1 MEFALAVRVEN
12 EPGVLARVA
21 SLVSRRGFN
30 IESLAVGPTEDA
42 SVSRITLVC
51 KGDERDRERLRRQ
64 LEKLVEVLEAWHVPG
79 ESSVRRELALVR
91 VRADPGRRAELLQV
105 AGIFRSRVVHVDRS
119 ALVLET
125 TGDPEKIQAW
135 LEVLRDFG
143 IEEVARTGIVAL
155 DRERRAVPQAE
166 FESREEAAF

>member
-1 MEFALAVRVEN
+1 MEFTLAVRVEN

-42 SVSRITLVC
+42 TVSRITLVC

-64 LEKLVEVLEAWHVPG
+64 LEKLVEVLEAWPVA
-79 ESSVRRELALVR
+79 EEASVRRELALVR
-91 VRADPGRRAELLQV
+91 VRAHPGRRSELLQV
-105 AGIFRSRVVHVDRS
+105 AGIFRARVVHVDRN
-119 ALVLET
+119 ALVLEA
-125 TGDPEKIQAW
+125 TGDPAKIDAW
-135 LEVLRDFG
+135 LEVLGEFG

-155 DRERRAVPQAE
+155 DRERRADPVAE
-166 FESREEAAF
+166 AESRAEAAF